1 MKKLIYLIVLI
12 ASLALNTLQ
21 SQEYCQFP
29 KLSQQQL
36 LNDLELLHQA
46 LDQLHSGMY
55 WYSNKDSVDL
65 AVERAK
71 ILINRDMNVLEFHKI
86 MAPLVALSRED
97 HTDIFL
103 PTDLE
108 FKQIMRR
115 EALYFPLIAVFLGE
129 EMYCFKNASTYN
141 DIPLEGQKI
150 TSINGQTPQEIVEN
164 IGQLFASDGYI
175 KRVKYSD
182 LDGFA
187 FARYFYY
194 YHGNVDQFEI
204 EVAGQENPI
213 KLQANKI
220 EGIRRQLK
228 QRYPKTTNSIEKDPL
243 EFKILRDS
251 IAYIGVHDFSN
262 GYIRK
267 QSEAKSLKRF
277 LDKSFEQIK
286 AQNIATVIVD
296 VSENG
301 GGSEGN
307 EGLLYSYFGDN
318 YQKYHKVRANRHKVV
333 LDNGEDKP
341 IKIKTF
347 GFFEKLLANKKMEDG
362 SYERREGIGMGLLA
376 YKKEPKYKFKGK
388 TYVIIS
394 PVTYSGSSEFSN
406 MMYSQ
411 GLATFVGQETGGG
424 YIGNTSG
431 YGKKLVLP
439 HSKITVKIPTLQFM
453 MNVNPIL
460 PKGSGVI
467 PHHEVIPTYEQ
478 YVNGENAPLTYI
490 LEELM
495 GKADE

>member
-1 MKKLIYLIVLI
+1 MKPLII
-12 ASLALNTLQ
+12 AIFLTLVAVK
-21 SQEYCQFP
+21 SNHAQEVKQFP
-29 KLSQQQL
+29 LIQKQKLLQ
-36 LNDLELLHQA
+36 DLELLHQA

-65 AVERAK
+65 AFERAK
-71 ILINRDMNVLEFHKI
+71 ILINRDMNVMEFHKI

-103 PTDLE
+103 PTDIE
-108 FKQIMRR
+108 FKQIIRQ
-115 EALYFPLIAVFLGE
+115 ETQYFPLVVVFLGE
-129 EMYCFKNASTYN
+129 EMYCFKNASTY
-141 DIPLEGQKI
+141 DDMPLEGQKI
-150 TSINGQTPQEIVEN
+150 TSINGQTPQKIVEN

-194 YHGNVDQFEI
+194 YYGNVDQFEI
-204 EVAGQENPI
+204 EVASQENPI
-213 KLQANKI
+213 ILQANKI

-228 QRYPKTTNSIEKDPL
+228 QRYAKTTSSIEKDPL
-243 EFKILRDS
+243 EFKILKDS

-277 LDKSFEQIK
+277 LGKSFEQIK

-333 LDNGEDKP
+333 LDNGKDKP
-341 IKIKTF
+341 IKIKNF
-347 GFFEKLLANKKMEDG
+347 GFFEKLLINKKMEDG
-362 SYERREGIGMGLLA
+362 SYERREGIGMGLKA
-376 YKKEPKYKFKGK
+376 YKKTPKYKFKGK

-394 PVTYSGSSEFSN
+394 PVTYSGASEFSN

-424 YIGNTSG
+424 YLGNTSG

-439 HSKITVKIPTLQFM
+439 HSKITVKIPTLQFI
-453 MNVNPIL
+453 MNVKPLL
-460 PKGSGVI
+460 PKGRGVI
-467 PHHEVIPTYEQ
+467 PYHEVIPTYEQ
-478 YVNGENAPLTYI
+478 YVNGENAPLTFI
-490 LEELM
+490 LEELV
-495 GKADE
+495 GKSDE